1 MRSPGIDR
9 RMREGGIQAPRPR
22 QQVSLCNSGISSIEH
37 PGRAL
42 SSWHSAMAHYKPLGT
57 FRWTGG
63 CVYAVT
69 EELEGSVLG
78 SHSGRQSQSAPSAAW
93 RVASYFVSFRIEF
106 FFACSICRMHA
117 VNLLRDVHVYSRR
130 RLQPARSGLVVS
142 AREIVAGAHP
152 RCFNVGR
159 LFLPG

>member
-1 MRSPGIDR
+1 MG
-9 RMREGGIQAPRPR
+9 
-22 QQVSLCNSGISSIEH
+22 
-37 PGRAL
+37 
-42 SSWHSAMAHYKPLGT
+42 
-57 FRWTGG
+57 TGG
-63 CVYAVT
+63 CVYAAT

-78 SHSGRQSQSAPSAAW
+78 SHSGASPGLALPSFHR
-93 RVASYFVSFRIEF
+93 RVNRFPLGCGCVRVKRDANASNKSVL
-106 FFACSICRMHA
+106 CP
-117 VNLLRDVHVYSRR
+117 YSRVLASSQCWKPIWR